1 MKINKYYIAAGVALL
16 VILIVVFTQRS
27 DWDENNFILSADN
40 KGNLTPISEKYFE
53 DEEKRLIKVVNTKLA
68 EISNRVGAVANRVEA
83 VDRALGAR
91 INTNA
96 NNIRAEANAA
106 LQRNRVVAARA
117 EQIDVHYDNL
127 SKKSVY
133 KNTDFHLQ
141 NRAKQRNERFGEY
154 NERGGW
160 YAGPNGRTQ
169 WFIS

>member
-1 MKINKYYIAAGVALL
+1 MKINKYYIAAGVAIL
-16 VILIVVFTQRS
+16 VILIVVFAQRS
-27 DWDENNFILSADN
+27 DWDENRFILSADSE
-40 KGNLTPISEKYFE
+40 GNLTPISESYF
-53 DEEKRLIKVVNTKLA
+53 DGEEKRLINVVNTKLA

-83 VDRALGAR
+83 VDKSLSNR

-127 SKKSVY
+127 SKNTVY
-133 KNTDFHLQ
+133 YNKPFHLK
-141 NRAKQRNERFGEY
+141 NSARGNGLFGEY

-160 YAGPNGRTQ
+160 YGGANGSTQ
-169 WFIS
+169 WYIS